1 MLFKIFLEN
10 KLLKVLVVIIVLDT
24 IFGVLRAIRERRI
37 NSGIGIDGIIRKVG
51 MLISIIFFTLVDI
64 VMEINLVGFLPQ
76 SLKSFLNIDSIGVS
90 FLFNVLFII
99 FEMLSVLKNM
109 VKCKLPI
116 PKKLQIW
123 LEKILNEF
131 TTELKEGEKDK

>member
-24 IFGVLRAIRERRI
+24 IFGVLRAIREKRI

-116 PKKLQIW
+116 PKKLQKW
-123 LEKILNEF
+123 LEKMLNEF